1 MKRYAVKAE
10 AVPLFAGVLA
20 LFASCEHKDLC
31 FDHEEH
37 ALKSEVLIKAVY
49 EKEWEHT
56 CDNGPD
62 WKNYE
67 DWEEDF
73 GMEYDSLLPVNPD
86 GLRVQV
92 YNEDGTNNVLNIA
105 PGGGIVQMRPGE
117 HSLLLYNN
125 DTEYIVFDSL
135 KASTSAVAT
144 TRSVTR
150 SSLAELHSGERTMNQ
165 PDQLYG
171 YYQEECIGEKT
182 LEKVELPVTLRP
194 LNYTYLRRYEFSKG
208 LEYVALARGALA
220 GMAEKVY
227 LNDGHTDGSVATLLF
242 DCELTD
248 FGADVCMQSF
258 GVPNYPGDHYTRAD
272 GSPAAYHL
280 NLQVRLNNGQ
290 YKEFEFDVTDQVQG
304 QPRGGVITVSGIE
317 VTDEEG
323 TAGGGGFDVDIE
335 DWGDRQD
342 IVIPLN

>member
-56 CDNGPD
+56 CNGGPD

-125 DTEYIVFDSL
+125 DTEYIVFDDMNSY
-135 KASTSAVAT
+135 AEARAT
-144 TRSVTR
+144 TRTRTR
-150 SSLAELHSGERTMNQ
+150 STYMGNSYMESDNEENTVSE
-165 PDQLYG
+165 PDMLYG
-171 YYQEECIGEKT
+171 NMGGSLGEVAAIALLIGFAYMLLRKIIT
-182 LEKVELPVTLRP
+182 WHIPVAIFATVIVFTGILHLANPEQFAGP
-194 LNYTYLRRYEFSKG
+194 LFHLFTGGLMLGAIFMATDYVTSPMTHKG
-208 LEYVALARGALA
+208 MWIYGIGIGVLTVLIRVFGSYPE
-220 GMAEKVY
+220 GMSFAI
-227 LNDGHTDGSVATLLF
+227 LIMNG
-242 DCELTD
+242 LT
-248 FGADVCMQSF
+248 
-258 GVPNYPGDHYTRAD
+258 
-272 GSPAAYHL
+272 
-280 NLQVRLNNGQ
+280 
-290 YKEFEFDVTDQVQG
+290 
-304 QPRGGVITVSGIE
+304 
-317 VTDEEG
+317 
-323 TAGGGGFDVDIE
+323 
-335 DWGDRQD
+335 
-342 IVIPLN
+342 PLINRCCKPQKF